1 MIINPFN
8 FVDRAEEYKIARE
21 IVEQTFTWGDLNPKY
36 RDMSS
41 AAGNQYCMF
50 HPNHH
55 SPSGKF
61 YEDEERDILVFHCFA
76 ERRTFTTY
84 DYVDLIMC
92 KQDQEYKDV
101 WDFLIKELGVDEV
114 SEMID
119 LVRKKMSIADSSLLE
134 KKVEYITNVYN
145 KYDNVIEFID
155 SLYSELD

>member
-1 MIINPFN
+1 MTRNPFK
-8 FVDRAEEYKIARE
+8 FVDKSEEYRIARE

-76 ERRTFTTY
+76 ERKTFTTY
-84 DYVDLIMC
+84 DYVDLILC
-92 KQDQEYKDV
+92 KQNQDYKDV
-101 WDFLIKELGVDEV
+101 WHFLITELGVEEV
-114 SEMID
+114 SEMIT
-119 LVRKKMSIADSSLLE
+119 LIKKKMIIGDNSLLD
-134 KKVEYITNVYN
+134 KKIEYITNTYN
-145 KYDNVIEFID
+145 KYDNVTEFID